1 MNKKLLVDY
10 ITFDVD
16 KSVLTEAMAKGGP
29 FTVQGVLQR
38 AEAKNFNGRVY
49 GKELLEREAQKYDEN
64 FIRERRALGEL
75 DHPDSSVVNLKNVS
89 HNV

>member
-1 MNKKLLVDY
+1 MNKKLLVDF

-38 AEAKNFNGRVY
+38 AEWDELEGYLRMVLQKRDDAFRGGKVRGRE
-49 GKELLEREAQKYDEN
+49 GITLPRILCCA
-64 FIRERRALGEL
+64 
-75 DHPDSSVVNLKNVS
+75 
-89 HNV
+89 

>member
-1 MNKKLLVDY
+1 MNKKLLVDF

-38 AEAKNFNGRVY
+38 AEAKNFNFTY
-49 GKELLEREAQKYDEN
+49 
-64 FIRERRALGEL
+64 
-75 DHPDSSVVNLKNVS
+75 
-89 HNV
+89 